1 MIKKNLQIW
10 PSSKLVIIFPLVSR
24 WQSLEGLLIS
34 PCYSLELCI
43 HFDTYFPFSFASC
56 FSFFLSYLLRPPQTT
71 TLPSCIS
78 FSWGWFWS
86 PPPVE
91 CYEPPS
97 IVLHTLCV
105 LDLIPWIY
113 SSPPLYNH
121 KGFDLGHTC
130 MVYFLQFKP
139 DFCSKELMIWTSQ
152 IQVLFLLTAEMYIDL
167 SILPLGIYC
176 NETEVQK
183 FYIGAC
189 WLHYCWHQ
197 KEIGSKRIISKIRL
211 IKLQFILVMKYYKDI
226 EESI

>member
-86 PPPVE
+86 SPPVQ
-91 CYEPPS
+91 CYKPLS
-97 IVLHTLCV
+97 IVLQPLC
-105 LDLIPWIY
+105 LPDLVPWIY

-121 KGFDLGHTC
+121 KQFECPNGFP
-130 MVYFLQFKP
+130 YFLQIESEFYN
-139 DFCSKELMIWTSQ
+139 KELMFWATVSSRSCTELFHLRLWRIQSIWFRYWPSGG
-152 IQVLFLLTAEMYIDL
+152 VH
-167 SILPLGIYC
+167 
-176 NETEVQK
+176 V
-183 FYIGAC
+183 
-189 WLHYCWHQ
+189 
-197 KEIGSKRIISKIRL
+197 
-211 IKLQFILVMKYYKDI
+211 
-226 EESI
+226 